1 MVKRD
6 FQRLPVFLMSFIL
19 AFIFCSPVSDAQAGK
34 EKTKNVKQTDQQEKP
49 KDWVDFTA
57 PVNTPTILK
66 PILVKPMLPTSK
78 IHPRERSAA
87 TKLVSSALE
96 PIQITKLEK
105 VPEPENTGE
114 NKRHK
119 KR

>member
-19 AFIFCSPVSDAQAGK
+19 AFTFCSPISYARSAK
-34 EKTKNVKQTDQQEKP
+34 EKAKKIEKEKP
-49 KDWVDFTA
+49 DGWIDFI
-57 PVNTPTILK
+57 TPTNTATTRK
-66 PILVKPMLPTSK
+66 PILVKPAPRTSQ
-78 IHPRERSAA
+78 IQPREINVPLRP
-87 TKLVSSALE
+87 VSSALE
-96 PIQITKLEK
+96 PIQITKLAK